1 MRLNQNPVFRKIIV
15 PWYDSNTA
23 CYLLI
28 AFMILVIFFGMAGI
42 SVCCE
47 TPEYQKHVWVPL
59 VLVLPSGGV
68 LVSTSIRMI
77 KRRFR

>member
-1 MRLNQNPVFRKIIV
+1 MRLDQNPVFRKIIV
-15 PWYDSNTA
+15 PWYDSDTA

-28 AFMILVIFFGMAGI
+28 VFMIFVIFFGMTGI

-47 TPEYQKHVWVPL
+47 TPEYQEHIWVPL
-59 VLVLPSGGV
+59 VLVLLSGGV
-68 LVSTSIRMI
+68 FISASIRMI